1 MGVSIW
7 EQSIKDNQSHGADGV
22 SGGRATDGPENAGE
36 EDGGVMT
43 RGCFWKDF
51 NSAQYFLRNLMVFG
65 MIERKLAAL
74 HPVS

>member
-43 RGCFWKDF
+43 RGCF
-51 NSAQYFLRNLMVFG
+51 
-65 MIERKLAAL
+65 
-74 HPVS
+74 